1 MRQLSEKDRRA
12 LLFCAGA
19 LLLFGLVQFVLFP
32 LLDGRKR
39 LEKDIVNREKA
50 LAEMQALQTEIKQF
64 SRQNTSLGERVAQR
78 PASFSLFSFL
88 EKKGEEAQVRDNILY
103 IKPSDT
109 VSNEDGLVEQVAVE
123 MKLQAVPLARLVA
136 LLELIESPEN
146 LVEVERIS
154 ILTNK
159 KEQGGLD
166 AVMRVVSLA
175 QAKQGGE

>member
-1 MRQLSEKDRRA
+1 MRQLSQKDRRA
-12 LLFCAGA
+12 LLFCVAA
-19 LLLFGLVQFVLFP
+19 LLLFGLFQFVLFP

-39 LEKDIVNREKA
+39 LERGIANRKKA
-50 LAEMQALQTEIKQF
+50 VAEMQAMQSEIKQF
-64 SRQNTSLGERVAQR
+64 SRQNSSLGERVTQR
-78 PASFSLFSFL
+78 PESFSLFSFL
-88 EKKGEEAQVRDNILY
+88 EKKGEEAKVKDNILY

-109 VSNEDGLVEQVAVE
+109 ISDEGRLQQVAVE
-123 MKLQAVPLARLVA
+123 MKLQAVPIDRLVA

-146 LVEVERIS
+146 IVEIERIS

-166 AVMRVVSLA
+166 AVMRVVSLMQ